1 MGVHKKNGNGIFDSD
16 LWNWMS
22 HPRGT
27 APIIPAS
34 TTEEDPQMLIGGG
47 RVVGALA
54 LWPQLPA
61 TVMNGADRYLTTW
74 TLSESP

>member
-1 MGVHKKNGNGIFDSD
+1 
-16 LWNWMS
+16 MS

-61 TVMNGADRYLTTW
+61 TVMNGADRYLTT
-74 TLSESP
+74 